1 MSAIRSSKDLTNDR
15 FGYSCY
21 TLVVPA
27 SEELTKQVESLR
39 NQMGVTVASIP
50 AHVTVK
56 GTFYDIDSLEQVK
69 QLVEEITSS
78 TAPFFISFK
87 ERAFHWW
94 ADGGALTV
102 PVTPPIQALHDTL
115 VATIS
120 PLGKPAY
127 RDDPYPVHM
136 TLVYGQSPERLQQ
149 AQALVQEMDFGPGF
163 MAESVDLMGRVGQ
176 AVGGEWRVIK
186 RFGLGEE

>member
-1 MSAIRSSKDLTNDR
+1 MTTIRSSKELTNDR

-27 SEELTKQVESLR
+27 SEKLINQVEALR

-56 GTFYDIDSLEQVK
+56 GTFYGIDSLDQVK
-69 QLVEEITSS
+69 QLVEGITSS

-87 ERAFHWW
+87 ERNFHWW

-102 PVTPPIQALHDTL
+102 PATPPIQSLHDTL

-127 RDDPYPVHM
+127 QDDPYLVHM

-149 AQALVQEMDFGPGF
+149 AQALVSEIDFGPGF
-163 MAESVDLMGRVGQ
+163 MAEAVDLMGRVGPG
-176 AVGGEWRVIK
+176 VGGAWKLIK
-186 RFGLGEE
+186 RFGLGGE

>member
-1 MSAIRSSKDLTNDR
+1 MTTIRSSKELTNDR

-27 SEELTKQVESLR
+27 SENLINQVEALR

-69 QLVEEITSS
+69 QLVEGITSS

-87 ERAFHWW
+87 ERSFHWW

-102 PVTPPIQALHDTL
+102 PATPPIQALHDTL

-120 PLGKPAY
+120 PLGTPAY
-127 RDDPYPVHM
+127 QDDPYLVHM

-149 AQALVQEMDFGPGF
+149 AQALVQEIDFGPGF
-163 MAESVDLMGRVGQ
+163 MAEAVDLMGRVGPG
-176 AVGGEWRVIK
+176 VRGGWKLIK
-186 RFGLGEE
+186 RFGLGGE

>member
-1 MSAIRSSKDLTNDR
+1 MSAIRSSKDLTNDQ

-27 SEELTKQVESLR
+27 GEALTAQVESLR

-69 QLVEEITSS
+69 QLVEEITRS
-78 TAPFFISFK
+78 TAPFFISFS

-102 PVTPPIQALHDTL
+102 PATPPIQALHDTL

-127 RDDPYPVHM
+127 RDDPYLVHM

-176 AVGGEWRVIK
+176 AVGGEWRLIT
-186 RFGLGEE
+186 RFGLGD